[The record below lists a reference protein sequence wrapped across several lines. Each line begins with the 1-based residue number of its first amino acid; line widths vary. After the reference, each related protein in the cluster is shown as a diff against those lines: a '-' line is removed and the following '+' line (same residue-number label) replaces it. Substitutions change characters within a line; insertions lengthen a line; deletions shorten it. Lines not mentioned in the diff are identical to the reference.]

1 MHFAH
6 LPEKNYSC
14 SPVSPQDK
22 QDQNPIQT
30 EYVIK
35 VIGSDT
41 TDTENRF
48 SGNENHAFT
57 KVLVL

>member
-1 MHFAH
+1 MH

-22 QDQNPIQT
+22 QGQNPIQT
-30 EYVIK
+30 EYVIIK
-35 VIGSDT
+35 VTGSDT

-48 SGNENHAFT
+48 SGNENKAFT